1 MQRISCQIKDSVF
14 FFLSLRP
21 QSRCIN
27 FIRIK
32 SLWENWKLFSLNSL
46 PLNIYFKR
54 PCSSYCRL
62 FLLYIFELSKAGCT
76 KSQMC
81 LLIHYNS
88 LDDATAY
95 CTIKTISSKINI
107 ETAQGKDRN
116 LTGNCS
122 LMQDIS
128 YRAET
133 KMSLIVSSIRN
144 KFDLLARTTVIG
156 THF

>member
-1 MQRISCQIKDSVF
+1 MRELKIVLIEFPPFKYLLQKTL
-14 FFLSLRP
+14 FFLL
-21 QSRCIN
+21 QT
-27 FIRIK
+27 
-32 SLWENWKLFSLNSL
+32 
-46 PLNIYFKR
+46 
-54 PCSSYCRL
+54 

-88 LDDATAY
+88 LDDTTPY

-116 LTGNCS
+116 LSGNCS

-128 YRAET
+128 YRAKT

>member
-1 MQRISCQIKDSVF
+1 MRELKIVLIEFPPFKYLLQKTL
-14 FFLSLRP
+14 FFLL
-21 QSRCIN
+21 QT
-27 FIRIK
+27 
-32 SLWENWKLFSLNSL
+32 
-46 PLNIYFKR
+46 
-54 PCSSYCRL
+54 

-133 KMSLIVSSIRN
+133 KISLIVSSIRN